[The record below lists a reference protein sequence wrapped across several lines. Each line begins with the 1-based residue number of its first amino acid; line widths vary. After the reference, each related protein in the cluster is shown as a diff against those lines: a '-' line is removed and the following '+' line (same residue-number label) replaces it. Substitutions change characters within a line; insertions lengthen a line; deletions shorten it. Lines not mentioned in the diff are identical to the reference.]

1 MLDKIFTHVL
11 YSLYQPFWAAVLFS
25 ALVLTIRICVMKL
38 KKEDESNLRYIVNL
52 LFCEIKRDKENLI
65 RLLWYFYIAMILFRT
80 LVNRNLWEN
89 PLSNVLGVWGIYRNG
104 ELTTE
109 VIENL
114 ILFIPY
120 AFLREAII
128 KRNGVNRYKFILT
141 EVAHVLKISLSI
153 EILQLLLRVG
163 TFELSD
169 IFYNALG
176 GFIGS
181 TSYLIVD
188 ILQRRKKKNG

>member
-80 LVNRNLWEN
+80 LVNR
-89 PLSNVLGVWGIYRNG
+89 
-104 ELTTE
+104 
-109 VIENL
+109 
-114 ILFIPY
+114 
-120 AFLREAII
+120 
-128 KRNGVNRYKFILT
+128 
-141 EVAHVLKISLSI
+141 
-153 EILQLLLRVG
+153 
-163 TFELSD
+163 
-169 IFYNALG
+169 
-176 GFIGS
+176 
-181 TSYLIVD
+181 
-188 ILQRRKKKNG
+188 